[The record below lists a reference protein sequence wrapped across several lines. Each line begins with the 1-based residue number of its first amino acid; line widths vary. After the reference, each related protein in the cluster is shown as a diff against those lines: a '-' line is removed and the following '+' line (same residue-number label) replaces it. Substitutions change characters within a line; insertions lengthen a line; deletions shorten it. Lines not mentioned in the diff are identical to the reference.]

1 MERNCTNSSIRGAL
15 PELIAAPAVI
25 IAGTGVSDVGVGSSG
40 KAEVSGGFAAVEF
53 GGGGAVED
61 GGGGAVE
68 VGAGGIVVV
77 ASGSDVDGATVDG
90 VGANTHSA
98 DPLTM

>member
-1 MERNCTNSSIRGAL
+1 M
-15 PELIAAPAVI
+15 
-25 IAGTGVSDVGVGSSG
+25 IAGTGVSDVGVGPSG

-61 GGGGAVE
+61 GV
-68 VGAGGIVVV
+68 GGIVVV
-77 ASGSDVDGATVDG
+77 AGGSDVDGAAVDG
-90 VGANTHSA
+90 VGADTHSA